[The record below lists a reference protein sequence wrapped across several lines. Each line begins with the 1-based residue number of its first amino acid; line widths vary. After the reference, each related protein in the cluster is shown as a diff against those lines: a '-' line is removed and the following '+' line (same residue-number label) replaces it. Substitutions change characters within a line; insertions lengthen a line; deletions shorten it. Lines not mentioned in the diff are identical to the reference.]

1 MGRYIV
7 VKGLPIAIHINKNF
21 LTGKIKFEYQGNP
34 LFEITKG
41 EVILDFPDGTKKTM
55 TYKKSILGFEYPRI
69 FIDGIEIIYLIA
81 LTTIQKVITALPAV
95 IILTNGLLGLAFA
108 LILGMLFTKIYRS
121 IENMILATTIN
132 LILFVVGW
140 VIANILSIYLLGL

>member
-1 MGRYIV
+1 
-7 VKGLPIAIHINKNF
+7 
-21 LTGKIKFEYQGNP
+21 
-34 LFEITKG
+34 
-41 EVILDFPDGTKKTM
+41 M

-69 FIDGIEIIYLIA
+69 FIDGIEIIYLIP